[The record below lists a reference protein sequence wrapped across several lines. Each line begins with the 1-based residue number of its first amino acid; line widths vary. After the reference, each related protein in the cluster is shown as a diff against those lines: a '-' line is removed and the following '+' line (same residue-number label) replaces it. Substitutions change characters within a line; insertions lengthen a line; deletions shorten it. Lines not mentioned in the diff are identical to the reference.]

1 MDLDN
6 TVFLSHTPDHFLWNH
21 ASVMLFLGTSAA
33 SIILVS
39 GKKMSESQT
48 KAGNQGK
55 FKKKNKKF
63 ANLKF
68 LNFFKFLKKFN
79 FVNIKNDPRDMLNN
93 FCFHVSKVPDYR

>member
-39 GKKMSESQT
+39 GKKCLKVRQKLGTRENL
-48 KAGNQGK
+48 KIFENLK
-55 FKKKNKKF
+55 
-63 ANLKF
+63 NLKF
-68 LNFFKFLKKFN
+68 
-79 FVNIKNDPRDMLNN
+79 
-93 FCFHVSKVPDYR
+93 

>member
-39 GKKMSESQT
+39 GKKCQMEDSNKFSMSNGSS
-48 KAGNQGK
+48 GRSNGD
-55 FKKKNKKF
+55 
-63 ANLKF
+63 
-68 LNFFKFLKKFN
+68 
-79 FVNIKNDPRDMLNN
+79 VIPRGG
-93 FCFHVSKVPDYR
+93 RR

>member
-39 GKKMSESQT
+39 GKECQKVRQKLGTIE
-48 KAGNQGK
+48 N
-55 FKKKNKKF
+55 
-63 ANLKF
+63 
-68 LNFFKFLKKFN
+68 LKKFEN
-79 FVNIKNDPRDMLNN
+79 LKKNL
-93 FCFHVSKVPDYR
+93 KI

>member
-48 KAGNQGK
+48 KAGNHRK
-55 FKKKNKKF
+55 
-63 ANLKF
+63 LE
-68 LNFFKFLKKFN
+68 
-79 FVNIKNDPRDMLNN
+79 
-93 FCFHVSKVPDYR
+93 KV